1 MIDPKDILAASM
13 AAHNMGQAA
22 SSAMAAP
29 FMSGVSGMNVAS
41 SANASQ
47 VMNGVQGAGSKM
59 WQKMTDVKN
68 DIDKQVFSHQD
79 SQRRQ
84 KTYDFKPDMSD
95 LRPTDAQGF
104 PKELQTDFFA
114 PFLHK

>member
-1 MIDPKDILAASM
+1 MINPKDILAAST
-13 AAHNMGQAA
+13 AAHSMGQTA

-29 FMSGVSGMNVAS
+29 FMAAVPGMNVPS

-47 VMNGVQGAGSKM
+47 VMDGVQQAGSQM

-68 DIDKQVFSHQD
+68 GIDKQVFSHQD

-114 PFLHK
+114 PFMHK